1 MTDDEL
7 KALAKDLKELRA
19 ESSYLQ
25 KRLTQVRPRITE
37 IRKEIAGTIVGDI
50 RDGRRT
56 QTELSRLTGYTAE
69 RIRQICR
76 DGGIEPSA

>member
-1 MTDDEL
+1 MTDEEL
-7 KALAKDLKELRA
+7 KTLAKELKELRT

-25 KRLTQVRPRITE
+25 KRLALVRPRITE
-37 IRKEIAGTIVGDI
+37 VRTEIAGVIVEDI
-50 RDGRRT
+50 RAGRRT

-76 DGGIEPSA
+76 DADVESSK